1 MAAQTPDRFRRNR
14 LVSAALSLL
23 FHLALLLGGGRL
35 LAQPAEYG
43 IEAGTG
49 GMELHLVAALPPS
62 VSGEPVL
69 QRTVPA
75 RQADPGSDD
84 EAFAVDEPA
93 ALESVQLPAPVLPIV
108 GDGSS
113 PMPGQDATT
122 LHSAGGGQTSAR
134 PNYLKNPVPPYP
146 LEARRLGQQ
155 GLVLLRVAV
164 DARGQAERVELA
176 QRSGFSLLDASAV
189 TTVRRWKF
197 RPARVGGLPVACDVE
212 VPIRFTLEADE

>member
-49 GMELHLVAALPPS
+49 GMELHLVAALPSS
-62 VSGEPVL
+62 VSGEPS
-69 QRTVPA
+69 A
-75 RQADPGSDD
+75 QADHADTP
-84 EAFAVDEPA
+84 E
-93 ALESVQLPAPVLPIV
+93 ALEPIQHTAPVSPFV

-113 PMPGQDATT
+113 PVPGQDATT
-122 LHSAGGGQTSAR
+122 LHAAGGGQTSAR